1 MADRFLPLGFEK
13 PEKVVASLRRA
24 GNNDDSCSRGSDA
37 IRAHV
42 SPESGTR
49 CGLPFLVSVNRH
61 PIGEPRSRMLS
72 RTSRTSLRL
81 IPRTSRRFP
90 RLTKFVRR
98 IRSVSTHVR
107 LRVDLFALSRIDP
120 PSNLIKGSPWRSR
133 ASRQVPVRDSMRR
146 RS

>member
-37 IRAHV
+37 IRADV

-61 PIGEPRSRMLS
+61 HPS
-72 RTSRTSLRL
+72 
-81 IPRTSRRFP
+81 
-90 RLTKFVRR
+90 VR
-98 IRSVSTHVR
+98 
-107 LRVDLFALSRIDP
+107 ALEGREHGGMMRGGRGR
-120 PSNLIKGSPWRSR
+120 PSG
-133 ASRQVPVRDSMRR
+133 RQA
-146 RS
+146 